1 MAEKIEREQTLSEE
15 QITNRLKDIARGWS
29 HPLRSPVLRTPAD
42 EGLDY
47 EDVTFPSQDGVPLE
61 AWFIPCAGS
70 DRLVIV
76 NHPMMFN
83 RYGCPTHLEPWRSFG
98 AASGNTFEVDYVA
111 DYRIL
116 HEAGYNVLTYDE
128 RNFGLSGTG
137 NGGLNSGGRYQGRD
151 VIGSLLYARNREDL
165 KDMAIGLFSR
175 CNGANANLY
184 ASRQAAATSNELAN
198 LRCKS
203 GPTRLNPRNRAA
215 VRMRSASLPP
225 ALSTRAMRKASS
237 ISSEGMQSAFKVAP
251 LSADRSRTGG
261 DSDCARVNQ
270 NVPSDSS
277 SGSRLCATSSAD
289 RVAVDMREP
298 AFSLPKHEAIRR
310 ATSSTWIGPS
320 AATIRFASSASV
332 DTATSWGSC
341 QPFTGKTART

>member
-1 MAEKIEREQTLSEE
+1 MANLANYPQPLSED
-15 QITNRLKDIARGWS
+15 QIAECLKAIARGWS
-29 HPLRSPVLRTPAD
+29 HPLRSPVLRTPSD

-70 DRLVIV
+70 DRLVIA

-98 AASGNTFEVDYVA
+98 AATGNTFEVDYVA

-128 RNFGLSGTG
+128 RDFGLSGSG

-151 VIGSLLYARNREDL
+151 VIGSLLYARGREDL

-184 ASRQAAATSNELAN
+184 AIHTQPRYFDDVRCLLLCQPLSVRSVMTRELEGMG
-198 LRCKS
+198 LGDRVDQLE
-203 GPTRLNPRNRAA
+203 REIQL
-215 VRMRSASLPP
+215 VASLTFDQMSPNVW
-225 ALSTRAMRKASS
+225 A
-237 ISSEGMQSAFKVAP
+237 
-251 LSADRSRTGG
+251 RSVKT
-261 DSDCARVNQ
+261 
-270 NVPSDSS
+270 
-277 SGSRLCATSSAD
+277 
-289 RVAVDMREP
+289 P
-298 AFSLPKHEAIRR
+298 AFVYQVRDDALTTPADVQATFDAIPIPQKKLHWIRNTTLRWDGYLEFQRR
-310 ATSSTWIGPS
+310 PELMLAWLEEHM
-320 AATIRFASSASV
+320 A
-332 DTATSWGSC
+332 
-341 QPFTGKTART
+341 

>member
-1 MAEKIEREQTLSEE
+1 MELLMTNSTDNEQPHSEE
-15 QITNRLKDIARGWS
+15 QIANRLKNIAHGWAY
-29 HPLRSPVLRTPAD
+29 PNRSPVLRTPAD
-42 EGLDY
+42 EGLAY

-83 RYGCPTHLEPWRSFG
+83 RYGFPSHLEPWRTFG

-151 VIGSLLYARNREDL
+151 VIGSLLYARSRKTL
-165 KDMAIGLFSR
+165 KNMAIGLFSR

-184 ASRQAAATSNELAN
+184 AVHTQPHYFDDV
-198 LRCKS
+198 RCMVLCQPLSVGSVMKRTLE
-203 GPTRLNPRNRAA
+203 GMGLGDRIDQLDREIQL
-215 VRMRSASLPP
+215 VASLTFDQMSPNLWARNVKTPTFVYQVHDDVLTTP
-225 ALSTRAMRKASS
+225 ADVQATFDAIPIPQKKLHWIHGTEQRWDGYLEFQRRPEPM
-237 ISSEGMQSAFKVAP
+237 VAW
-251 LSADRSRTGG
+251 LDEYMT
-261 DSDCARVNQ
+261 
-270 NVPSDSS
+270 
-277 SGSRLCATSSAD
+277 
-289 RVAVDMREP
+289 
-298 AFSLPKHEAIRR
+298 
-310 ATSSTWIGPS
+310 
-320 AATIRFASSASV
+320 
-332 DTATSWGSC
+332 
-341 QPFTGKTART
+341 

>member
-1 MAEKIEREQTLSEE
+1 MAESTGPSEVLSEV
-15 QITNRLKDIARGWS
+15 QIASRLKDIAREWAY
-29 HPLRSPVLRTPAD
+29 PNRSPVLRTPAG

-70 DRLVIV
+70 NRLVIV

-83 RYGCPTHLEPWRSFG
+83 RYGYPSHLEPWRTFG

-151 VIGSLLYARNREDL
+151 VIGSLHYARSRSDL

-184 ASRQAAATSNELAN
+184 AVHTQPRYFDEVRCMVLCQPLSVGSVMRRELEGMGMGDRIDQLDREIQLA
-198 LRCKS
+198 
-203 GPTRLNPRNRAA
+203 
-215 VRMRSASLPP
+215 ASLTFDQMSPNLWARSVQIPTFVYQVHDDVLTTP
-225 ALSTRAMRKASS
+225 ADVQATYDAIPTERKTLHW
-237 ISSEGMQSAFKVAP
+237 IHGTKQRWDGYLEFQRRP
-251 LSADRSRTGG
+251 
-261 DSDCARVNQ
+261 
-270 NVPSDSS
+270 
-277 SGSRLCATSSAD
+277 
-289 RVAVDMREP
+289 EP
-298 AFSLPKHEAIRR
+298 MIAWLDEYMA
-310 ATSSTWIGPS
+310 
-320 AATIRFASSASV
+320 
-332 DTATSWGSC
+332 
-341 QPFTGKTART
+341 

>member
-1 MAEKIEREQTLSEE
+1 MANLTNYPQPIPED
-15 QITNRLKDIARGWS
+15 QIAERLKAIARGWS
-29 HPLRSPVLRTPAD
+29 HPLRSPVLRTPSA

-70 DRLVIV
+70 DRLVIA

-98 AASGNTFEVDYVA
+98 AATGNTFEVDYVA

-128 RNFGLSGTG
+128 REFGLSGSG

-151 VIGSLLYARNREDL
+151 VIGSILYACGREDL

-184 ASRQAAATSNELAN
+184 AIYTQPRYFKDVRCLLLCQPLSIRSVMTRELEGMG
-198 LRCKS
+198 LGDRVDQLE
-203 GPTRLNPRNRAA
+203 REIQL
-215 VRMRSASLPP
+215 VASLTFDQMSPNVWARSVNTPTFVYQVHDDALTTP
-225 ALSTRAMRKASS
+225 ADV
-237 ISSEGMQSAFKVAP
+237 Q
-251 LSADRSRTGG
+251 
-261 DSDCARVNQ
+261 
-270 NVPSDSS
+270 
-277 SGSRLCATSSAD
+277 ATFDAIPIEQKKLHWIRGTTLRWD
-289 RVAVDMREP
+289 GYLEFQRRPEP
-298 AFSLPKHEAIRR
+298 ILAWLEEYMA
-310 ATSSTWIGPS
+310 
-320 AATIRFASSASV
+320 
-332 DTATSWGSC
+332 
-341 QPFTGKTART
+341 